1 MRLNSQKEYEVTC
14 EKLAEL
20 RRWYDE
26 AKDREA
32 ENEHV
37 KEMTL
42 LSLGRLIKQLQEEKI
57 WYECHS
63 GIREHNSPAVT
74 PMPNTGESSTPCT
87 N

>member
-20 RRWYDE
+20 QRWYDE
-26 AKDREA
+26 AKNRES

-42 LSLGRLIKQLQEEKI
+42 FSLGRLIKQLQEEKI
-57 WYECHS
+57 CYECHAGMRKS
-63 GIREHNSPAVT
+63 GTVAVT
-74 PMPNTGESSTPCT
+74 TTPSPGDTSTPCT